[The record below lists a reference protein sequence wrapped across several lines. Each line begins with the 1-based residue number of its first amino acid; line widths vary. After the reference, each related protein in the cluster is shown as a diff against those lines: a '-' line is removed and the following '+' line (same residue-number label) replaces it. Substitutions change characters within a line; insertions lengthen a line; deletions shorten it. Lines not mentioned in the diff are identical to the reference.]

1 MYRSLSESPEAFGS
15 MQARLQRII
24 STLISVS
31 GITNDYVHEQRLD
44 AASQSRLISLAETS
58 QTTLAQLQGLLV
70 DFEKWGMQ
78 DIRGDEV
85 TQMTERLE
93 QQIQSLGDING
104 SIR

>member
-15 MQARLQRII
+15 IQAKLHTII
-24 STLISVS
+24 STLVGVS
-31 GITNDYVHEQRLD
+31 GITNDYVQEQRLD
-44 AASQSRLISLAETS
+44 AASQSHLVSLAKTS
-58 QTTLAQLQGLLV
+58 QTTLAQLQDLLE

-93 QQIQSLGDING
+93 EQVQSLTDING
-104 SIR
+104 KI